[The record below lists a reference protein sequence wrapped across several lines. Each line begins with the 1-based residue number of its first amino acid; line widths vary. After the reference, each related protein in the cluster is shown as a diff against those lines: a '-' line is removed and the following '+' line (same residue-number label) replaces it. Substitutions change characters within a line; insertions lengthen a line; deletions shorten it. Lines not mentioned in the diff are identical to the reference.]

1 MYLVTKGF
9 QNKLRAKHITK
20 RSSGTHAAW
29 HFWFAVSFWVKAVCG
44 NLVYTAFAP

>member
-20 RSSGTHAAW
+20 RLRVIPNACR
-29 HFWFAVSFWVKAVCG
+29 FRFAQVWQM
-44 NLVYTAFAP
+44 LVTP

>member
-20 RSSGTHAAW
+20 RSSD
-29 HFWFAVSFWVKAVCG
+29 SCR
-44 NLVYTAFAP
+44 TAFLVCSGLRGESGLRKVG